1 MLFLLLS
8 SIEGR
13 ILHFYRFRYNQSI
26 LIFDLCLHSIND
38 KNVSLSKK
46 CGVCSRLKIANEQ
59 QRFLKFSS
67 NKHHNIMY
75 NIIVNSSIY
84 DKINHYGELFFGVFL
99 TRFSDTGMG
108 EAEKIIQKQYLEVS
122 DALVDGIIDGM
133 ISTISRDFIYHTPL
147 ES

>member
-1 MLFLLLS
+1 
-8 SIEGR
+8 
-13 ILHFYRFRYNQSI
+13 
-26 LIFDLCLHSIND
+26 
-38 KNVSLSKK
+38 
-46 CGVCSRLKIANEQ
+46 
-59 QRFLKFSS
+59 
-67 NKHHNIMY
+67 MY

-147 ES
+147 ESWLRETSFRLGNRRIFLTYEEDDAEMVRYIVDIEILRK